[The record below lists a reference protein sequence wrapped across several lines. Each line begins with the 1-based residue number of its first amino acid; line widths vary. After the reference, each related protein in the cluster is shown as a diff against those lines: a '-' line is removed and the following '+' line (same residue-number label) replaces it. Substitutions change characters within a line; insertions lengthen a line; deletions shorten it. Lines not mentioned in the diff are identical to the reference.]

1 MDLLM
6 WLFHRHD
13 ARRFGSVYHASS
25 VHHIGSVYYIADVV
39 IWMILG
45 IPMGLSIWNSR
56 ERTSQR
62 GVSRNRAIVQNVLF
76 WSLMAFLALLL
87 WKMW

>member
-1 MDLLM
+1 MALLM
-6 WLFHRHD
+6 WFSDRHD
-13 ARRFGSVYHASS
+13 ARRVGSVYHP
-25 VHHIGSVYYIADVV
+25 GSVYHIVGHLL

-45 IPMGLSIWNSR
+45 FFVGLSIWNSR

-62 GVSRNRAIVQNVLF
+62 RVSRNKAIVQNVLF
-76 WSLMAFLALLL
+76 WSLMAFLSLLL